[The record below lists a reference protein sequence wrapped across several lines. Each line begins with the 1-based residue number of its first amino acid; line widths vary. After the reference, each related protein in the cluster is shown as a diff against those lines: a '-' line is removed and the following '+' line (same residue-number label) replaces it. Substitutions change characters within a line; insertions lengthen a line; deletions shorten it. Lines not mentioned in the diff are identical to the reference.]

1 MGTQSIPGVKCGRGV
16 LLTTHAF
23 LVPRSWK
30 SKSIPLPLYPTL
42 CFVYTEKLID
52 KDGVEW
58 CADVLDK
65 FVLAE
70 QSVEIGETVVR
81 RYTPACPSQR
91 SIVINIYSADS
102 DNAQVRNLNLCQDAI
117 M

>member
-1 MGTQSIPGVKCGRGV
+1 MQDNSVPVFSI
-16 LLTTHAF
+16 
-23 LVPRSWK
+23 
-30 SKSIPLPLYPTL
+30 L
-42 CFVYTEKLID
+42 CFGYTEKLIE

-81 RYTPACPSQR
+81 RYTPACPSQKT
-91 SIVINIYSADS
+91 IVINIYSADS
-102 DNAQVRNLNLCQDAI
+102 DDARVRNLNVHQDAVT
-117 M
+117 

>member
-1 MGTQSIPGVKCGRGV
+1 MESTKHSFKYN
-16 LLTTHAF
+16 LTIQDNTVSVH
-23 LVPRSWK
+23 
-30 SKSIPLPLYPTL
+30 PTL
-42 CFVYTEKLID
+42 CFVYTEKLIE

-81 RYTPACPSQR
+81 RYTPACPSQK

-102 DNAQVRNLNLCQDAI
+102 ANAQVRNLNVCQDAI

>member
-1 MGTQSIPGVKCGRGV
+1 MHSCSNKFKD
-16 LLTTHAF
+16 THLNF
-23 LVPRSWK
+23 YR
-30 SKSIPLPLYPTL
+30 I
-42 CFVYTEKLID
+42 YTFPIFCHDCAEKLIE

-81 RYTPACPSQR
+81 RYTPACPSQK

-102 DNAQVRNLNLCQDAI
+102 DDAQVRSLNI
-117 M
+117 

>member
-1 MGTQSIPGVKCGRGV
+1 
-16 LLTTHAF
+16 
-23 LVPRSWK
+23 
-30 SKSIPLPLYPTL
+30 
-42 CFVYTEKLID
+42 VYTEKLIE

-81 RYTPACPSQR
+81 RYTPACPSQK

-102 DNAQVRNLNLCQDAI
+102 DNAQVRHLNVCRDAI